1 MAAVC
6 TVTPAATFSRAG
18 CARER
23 SAWNSKKPGRASASE
38 SWTKDKLAARTSS
51 SVPGRAS
58 LSDNWIRDKAER
70 KEIGVKRMG
79 RSPSRKI
86 SPVRAKRTLSRAP
99 SLEVKRSEKKAK
111 PEEDAEQVVVD
122 KLVTRASSTVPG
134 SPSDDWTRDKIRREE
149 IGVEHVGRS
158 PSREIGP
165 VRAKRTLSRAPS
177 VEVERS
183 EKKAKPEEDAEP
195 AVVEYYAGPA
205 FMKAPH
211 PSELPWPTFPMFV
224 KSPSPIELPIPKFL
238 KTKTSR
244 AAMPIMN

>member
-99 SLEVKRSEKKAK
+99 S
-111 PEEDAEQVVVD
+111 
-122 KLVTRASSTVPG
+122 
-134 SPSDDWTRDKIRREE
+134 
-149 IGVEHVGRS
+149 
-158 PSREIGP
+158 
-165 VRAKRTLSRAPS
+165 

>member
-70 KEIGVKRMG
+70 KEIGVDRVG
-79 RSPSRKI
+79 WSPSREI

-111 PEEDAEQVVVD
+111 PEEDVEPVVVD

-134 SPSDDWTRDKIRREE
+134 SSSDDCTRDKIRRKE

-158 PSREIGP
+158 PREISP

-183 EKKAKPEEDAEP
+183 EKKAKLEEDAEP
-195 AVVEYYAGPA
+195 VAVEYYAGPA

-211 PSELPWPTFPMFV
+211 PSEVPLPTFPLFV
-224 KSPSPIELPIPKFL
+224 KSPDPSELPIPTFL
-238 KTKTSR
+238 KRTKV
-244 AAMPIMN
+244 AAKNRSL